1 MLVNRRPGLRTRLA
15 IGPRYAPEQRGGPR
29 TIPLT
34 RHHLTYLGA
43 VLAALIGQA
52 VPARVDAAAD
62 RTLSARL
69 ESSRWEGLSVRYP
82 PSTLHIVRSPAD
94 QTTAVIANV
103 DRLVSESG
111 NLEVTIAADDAA
123 VGTAGEYIRIDL
135 NTDMDTQ
142 PSVRVTYR
150 ARGKTWE
157 VASGLIGD
165 KVFYYK
171 AVEFCPPAG
180 CDIPIVSSIKFRYA
194 ASKKAEYD
202 KLLEKM
208 VQTFTPATGR
218 LE

>member
-1 MLVNRRPGLRTRLA
+1 MRPLMRHYLA
-15 IGPRYAPEQRGGPR
+15 C
-29 TIPLT
+29 
-34 RHHLTYLGA
+34 LGV
-43 VLAALIGQA
+43 VLAALLSLADPVRVGA
-52 VPARVDAAAD
+52 GDDPA
-62 RTLSARL
+62 LPARL

-82 PSTLHIVRSPAD
+82 PSVLRIVRSPAD
-94 QTTAVIANV
+94 QAAAVGRNV
-103 DRLVSESG
+103 DRLVSEDG
-111 NLEVTIAADDAA
+111 ALEVTIDADDMV
-123 VGTAGEYIRIDL
+123 VGSAGEYIRIDL

-180 CDIPIVSSIKFRYA
+180 CDIPIVSGIKFRYA

-208 VQTFTPATGR
+208 VQTFTPAMRR
-218 LE
+218 LK

>member
-1 MLVNRRPGLRTRLA
+1 MRA
-15 IGPRYAPEQRGGPR
+15 
-29 TIPLT
+29 LT
-34 RHHLTYLGA
+34 RYHLA
-43 VLAALIGQA
+43 CPSVVLATLLGLAD
-52 VPARVDAAAD
+52 PAGVDAADDLAMEA
-62 RTLSARL
+62 TL

-82 PSTLHIVRSPAD
+82 PSVLRIDRSPAD
-94 QTTAVIANV
+94 QATAVGRNV
-103 DRLVSESG
+103 DRLVSEG
-111 NLEVTIAADDAA
+111 GALEVTIDADDM
-123 VGTAGEYIRIDL
+123 VIGSAGEYIKIDL

-208 VQTFTPATGR
+208 AQTFTPATGR
-218 LE
+218 IK